1 MKRRTAWILV
11 AGVAALALGAAG
23 VGALAL
29 VLRGGAKATVFGKDK
44 DAYLALD
51 LSGEIPEQAAGDLGF
66 LFESSPPSL
75 RALVESLD
83 RGATDPKIKGAIIE
97 VGGLSDSGWGKVQE
111 LRDAIAR
118 FRKSGKPAYAY
129 IEFCGNREYY
139 LATACSKVYAVPSS
153 LILVSGLA
161 AEVTF
166 FRRTLDKLGVQAEFE
181 GVGKYKNAPNQFTED
196 SFTEPHREQTE
207 ALVDSLYGQYVAAI
221 AHSRNKT
228 PQQVRALVDQGPY
241 DGHSALAAG
250 LVDELIYRDD
260 LETRIKHADH
270 MTPGRYVRASRTFGF
285 DGRAKVAL
293 VYAVGEIVSG
303 KSGSGPWSGGLVGSD
318 TLARVIRE
326 ARNDEQVRA
335 IVLRVDSPGGSGTA
349 SDVIW
354 REVGLAR
361 KVKPVVV
368 SMGDVAASGGYYIA
382 MNGDAI
388 VAEPGTITGSIG
400 VFSGKFNL
408 RGLYDK
414 VGLTKEIVARGRNA
428 TIFSDYQPWSAE
440 EKARMRSLMTSF
452 YGEFV
457 SKAAAGR
464 KKTVEEIDRVAQGRV
479 WTGAEALKVG
489 LVDRL
494 GGLDVALALAREKA
508 KIGKDEELNLVVLPE
523 RKGFFEMLM
532 ERQEEG
538 VSERLLPSE
547 LRAMAGWAARLSGQ
561 GPIARMPFEL
571 QVK

>member
-1 MKRRTAWILV
+1 VKRRTAWILV
-11 AGVAALALGAAG
+11 AGVAALALGAAA

-29 VLRGGAKATVFGKDK
+29 VLRGGAKGATFGSK

-51 LSGEIPEQAAGDLGF
+51 LSGDIPEQPASELGF
-66 LFESSPPSL
+66 LFDSSPPSL

-83 RGATDPKIKGAIIE
+83 RGAADPKIKGAIIE

-139 LATACSKVYAVPSS
+139 LATACSKIYAIPSS
-153 LILVSGLA
+153 LVLVSGLA

-196 SFTEPHREQTE
+196 RFTPPHREQTE
-207 ALVDSLYGQYVAAI
+207 ALVDSLFGQYVDAI
-221 AHSRNKT
+221 AESRSKT
-228 PQQVRALVDQGPY
+228 DAEVRALIDHGPY
-241 DGHSALAAG
+241 DGESALAAG
-250 LVDELIYRDD
+250 LVDELVYRDE
-260 LETRIKHADH
+260 LEKRLKNVERL
-270 MTPGRYVRASRTFGF
+270 TPGRYVRASRGFSF

-293 VYAVGEIVSG
+293 IYAVGEIVSG
-303 KSGSGPWSGGLVGSD
+303 RSGSGPFSSGVVGSE

-326 ARNDEQVRA
+326 ARNNDQIRA

-382 MNGDAI
+382 MNSDAI

-414 VGLTKEIVARGRNA
+414 IGLTKEIVKRGRNS
-428 TIFSDYQPWSAE
+428 TVFSDYQPWSTE
-440 EKARMRSLMTSF
+440 EKARMRALMTSF
-452 YGEFV
+452 YADFIQ
-457 SKAAAGR
+457 KAATGR
-464 KKTVEEIDRVAQGRV
+464 QMTVEEIDRVAQGRV
-479 WTGAEALKVG
+479 WTGAEALEVG

-494 GGLDVALALAREKA
+494 GGLDVALGIAREKA
-508 KIGKDEELNLVVLPE
+508 KIGKDEELDLVVLPE
-523 RKGFFEMLM
+523 RKGFYELLM
-532 ERQEEG
+532 EHQEEG

-547 LRAMAGWAARLSGQ
+547 IRAMVGWAAHFSGQ
-561 GPIARMPFEL
+561 ALIARMPFEL
-571 QVK
+571 QVR

>member
-11 AGVAALALGAAG
+11 AGVAALALGAAA

-29 VLRGGAKATVFGKDK
+29 VLRGGAKGTAFGKDK

-51 LSGEIPEQAAGDLGF
+51 LSGDIPEQPASDFGF
-66 LFESSPPSL
+66 LFDSSPPSL
-75 RALVESLD
+75 RAVVESLE
-83 RGATDPKIKGAIIE
+83 RGAKDPKIKGAIIE

-139 LATACSKVYAVPSS
+139 LATACSKVYAVPSA

-196 SFTEPHREQTE
+196 SFTGPHREQME
-207 ALVDSLYGQYVAAI
+207 ALVDSLYGQYVAGI
-221 AHSRNKT
+221 ASSRNKT
-228 PQQVRALVDQGPY
+228 AEEVRALVDQGPY
-241 DGHSALAAG
+241 DGQSALAAG
-250 LVDELIYRDD
+250 LVDELIYRDE
-260 LETRIKHADH
+260 LEKRLKHAEH
-270 MTPGRYVRASRTFGF
+270 LTPGRYVRASRGFGF

-293 VYAVGEIVSG
+293 VYAVGTIVPG
-303 KSGSGPWSGGLVGSD
+303 KSGSGPFSGGLVGSE

-326 ARNDEQVRA
+326 ARDDEQVRA

-354 REVGLAR
+354 REVVLAR

-414 VGLTKEIVARGRNA
+414 IGLTKEIVARGRNA

-452 YGEFV
+452 YADFIA
-457 SKAAAGR
+457 KAAAGR

-494 GGLDVALALAREKA
+494 GGLDIALALAREKA

-523 RKGFFEMLM
+523 RKGFFELLM

-547 LRAMAGWAARLSGQ
+547 LRAMAGWAARFSGQ

>member
-1 MKRRTAWILV
+1 VKRRTAWILV
-11 AGVAALALGAAG
+11 AGVAALALGAAA

-29 VLRGGAKATVFGKDK
+29 VLRGGAKGATFGTK

-51 LSGEIPEQAAGDLGF
+51 LTGEIPEQAAADFGF
-66 LFESSPPSL
+66 LFDSSPPSL

-83 RGATDPKIKGAIIE
+83 RGAGDPKIKGVIVE

-139 LATACSKVYAVPSS
+139 LATACSKVYAVPSA
-153 LILVSGLA
+153 LVLVSGLA

-196 SFTEPHREQTE
+196 SFTGPHREQTE

-221 AHSRNKT
+221 AKSRNKT

-250 LVDELIYRDD
+250 LVDELIYRDE
-260 LETRIKHADH
+260 LEKRLKHAER
-270 MTPGRYVRASRTFGF
+270 MTPGHYVRSSRGFGF

-303 KSGSGPWSGGLVGSD
+303 KSGSGPFSGGLVGSE

-326 ARNDEQVRA
+326 ARNDDQVRA

-354 REVGLAR
+354 REIGLAR

-440 EKARMRSLMTSF
+440 EKARMHSLMTSF
-452 YGEFV
+452 YGEFI

-464 KKTVEEIDRVAQGRV
+464 QKTVEEIDRVAQGRV

-489 LVDRL
+489 LVDKL

-523 RKGFFEMLM
+523 RKGFFELLM

-538 VSERLLPSE
+538 VSERLLPPE
-547 LRAMAGWAARLSGQ
+547 IRAMAAWARRISGP